1 MPNGRY
7 SLHDTHD
14 HVLLGEE
21 RFSCAPGPAGWRYV
35 SKTYAP
41 DGGVLGTVDLTLDAR
56 ARPLRMELRAGG
68 WQVRGGAVD
77 GVAWVRADAADP
89 AGEQAA
95 EGHDRAHGFAGRSP
109 GFLVATARMLRLRE
123 GASARV
129 RLVAFTEPVLAPRT
143 FDQGWLLEG
152 VDTHETDSGPLL
164 VERYQVGD
172 LETGEQQVVHLAGD
186 VVLAAGGIELEELE
200 SPPNAWPAEFGY
212 GEGLGG

>member
-35 SKTYAP
+35 SKTYGS
-41 DGGVLGTVDLTLDAR
+41 DGGVIGTTDLTLDSR
-56 ARPLRMELRAGG
+56 SRPLRLELRAGG

-95 EGHDRAHGFAGRSP
+95 EGHDRAHAFTGSSP
-109 GFLVATARMLRLRE
+109 AFLIATARLLRLAP
-123 GASARV
+123 GANARV

-143 FDQGWLLEG
+143 LDQGWLLES
-152 VDTHETDSGPLL
+152 VETHQTDSGPLL
-164 VERYQVGD
+164 VEQYQVAD
-172 LETGEQQVVHLAGD
+172 LETGEQQIVHLAGD
-186 VVLAAGGIELEELE
+186 VVLSAAGIELEELE
-200 SPPNAWPAEFGY
+200 SPPNAWPADH
-212 GEGLGG
+212 LG

>member
-14 HVLLGEE
+14 HLLLGEE

-35 SKTYAP
+35 SKTYGP
-41 DGGVLGTVDLTLDAR
+41 EGQVLGTVDLTLDSR
-56 ARPLRMELRAGG
+56 ARPLRTELRAGG

-77 GVAWVRADAADP
+77 GVAWVRTDAADP
-89 AGEQAA
+89 AGEHAV

-109 GFLVATARMLRLRE
+109 AFLVATARLLRLRE
-123 GASARV
+123 GASAKV

-143 FDQGWLLEG
+143 FDQGWLLEA
-152 VDTHETDSGPLL
+152 VETHATDSGPLL
-164 VERYQVGD
+164 VERYQVAD

-186 VVLAAGGIELEELE
+186 VVLAAAGVELEELE
-200 SPPNAWPAEFGY
+200 SPPNAWPVEFDGR
-212 GEGLGG
+212 

>member
-7 SLHDTHD
+7 SLHDSHD
-14 HVLLGEE
+14 HLLLGEE
-21 RFSCAPGPAGWRYV
+21 RFSCAPGAAGWRYV

-41 DGGVLGTVDLTLDAR
+41 DGRVLGSTDLTLDSR

-77 GVAWVRADAADP
+77 GVAWVRTDAADP
-89 AGEQAA
+89 GGEHAT
-95 EGHDRAHGFAGRSP
+95 EGHDRAHAFTGRSP
-109 GFLVATARMLRLRE
+109 GFLVATARLLRLRE

-143 FDQGWLLEG
+143 LDQGWLLEG
-152 VDTHETDSGPLL
+152 VDTHETDEGPLL
-164 VERYQVGD
+164 VERYQVAD

-186 VVLAAGGIELEELE
+186 VVLAAEGIELEELE
-200 SPPNAWPAEFGY
+200 SAPNAWRVGAE
-212 GEGLGG
+212 EE

>member
-35 SKTYAP
+35 SKTYGP
-41 DGGVLGTVDLTLDAR
+41 DGAVIGSTDLTLDSR
-56 ARPLRMELRAGG
+56 SRPLRMELRAGG

-77 GVAWVRADAADP
+77 GVAWVRTDAADP
-89 AGEQAA
+89 AGTSAA
-95 EGHDRAHGFAGRSP
+95 EGHDRAHGFTGRSP
-109 GFLVATARMLRLRE
+109 AFLVATARLLRLDP

-143 FDQGWLLEG
+143 FDQGWLLED
-152 VDTHETDSGPLL
+152 VDTHGTDLGPLT
-164 VERYQVGD
+164 VERYQVAD

-186 VVLAAGGIELEELE
+186 VVLAAAGVELEELA
-200 SPPNAWPAEFGY
+200 SPPNAWPEFG
-212 GEGLGG
+212 G

>member
-7 SLHDTHD
+7 SLHDPHD
-14 HVLLGEE
+14 HVPLGEE
-21 RFSCAPGPAGWRYV
+21 RFSCAPGAAGWRYV

-41 DGGVLGTVDLTLDAR
+41 DGRVLGSTDLTLDSR
-56 ARPLRMELRAGG
+56 ARPLRLELRAGG

-77 GVAWVRADAADP
+77 GVAWVRTDAADP
-89 AGEQAA
+89 GGGLAA
-95 EGHDRAHGFAGRSP
+95 EGHDRAHAFTGRSP
-109 GFLVATARMLRLRE
+109 GFLVATARLLRLRE

-143 FDQGWLLEG
+143 LDQGWLLEG
-152 VDTHETDSGPLL
+152 VDTHPTDSGPLL
-164 VERYQVGD
+164 VERYQVAD

-200 SPPNAWPAEFGY
+200 SPPNAWRTGAEA
-212 GEGLGG
+212 E

>member
-21 RFSCAPGPAGWRYV
+21 RFSCAPGAAGWRYV

-41 DGGVLGTVDLTLDAR
+41 DGRVLGSVDLTLDSR
-56 ARPLRMELRAGG
+56 ARPLRMELRAAG

-77 GVAWVRADAADP
+77 GVAWVRTDAADP
-89 AGEQAA
+89 GGEHTT
-95 EGHDRAHGFAGRSP
+95 EGHDRAHAFTGRSP
-109 GFLVATARMLRLRE
+109 GFLVATARLLRLRE

-143 FDQGWLLEG
+143 LDQGWLLDG
-152 VDTHETDSGPLL
+152 VDTHQTDSGPLL
-164 VERYQVGD
+164 VERYQVAD

-186 VVLAAGGIELEELE
+186 VVLAAEGIELEELE
-200 SPPNAWPAEFGY
+200 SPPNAWRVG
-212 GEGLGG
+212 GEE

>member
-7 SLHDTHD
+7 SLSDPHD
-14 HVLLGEE
+14 HVQLGEE
-21 RFSCAPGPAGWRYV
+21 RFSCAPGAAGWRYV

-41 DGGVLGTVDLTLDAR
+41 DGRVLGSTDLTLDSR

-77 GVAWVRADAADP
+77 GVAWVRTDPADP
-89 AGEQAA
+89 GGENAA
-95 EGHDRAHGFAGRSP
+95 EGHDRAHAFTGRSP
-109 GFLVATARMLRLRE
+109 GFLVATARLLRLRE

-143 FDQGWLLEG
+143 LDQGWLLEG
-152 VDTHETDSGPLL
+152 VDTHPTDSGPLL
-164 VERYQVGD
+164 VERYQVAD

-200 SPPNAWPAEFGY
+200 SPPNAWRVGAE
-212 GEGLGG
+212 EEE

>member
-7 SLHDTHD
+7 ALFDTHD
-14 HVLLGEE
+14 HALLGEE

-35 SKTYAP
+35 SKTYGP
-41 DGGVLGTVDLTLDAR
+41 DGGTLGTVDLTLDSR

-77 GVAWVRADAADP
+77 GVAWVRTGAADP
-89 AGEQAA
+89 AGGSAA

-109 GFLVATARMLRLRE
+109 GFLVATARMLRLE
-123 GASARV
+123 PGAGTRV

-152 VDTHETDSGPLL
+152 TDTHETDTGPLL
-164 VERYQVGD
+164 VERYQVAD
-172 LETGEQQVVHLAGD
+172 LETGDQQVIHLAGD
-186 VVLAAGGIELEELE
+186 VVLAAPGVELEELA
-200 SPPNAWPAEFGY
+200 SPPNVWPDFTV
-212 GEGLGG
+212 

>member
-7 SLHDTHD
+7 SLHDVHD
-14 HVLLGEE
+14 HLLLGEE

-41 DGGVLGTVDLTLDAR
+41 DGRVLGTVDLTLDSR
-56 ARPLRMELRAGG
+56 ARPLRMELRSGG

-77 GVAWVRADAADP
+77 GVAWVRADAEDP
-89 AGEQAA
+89 AGEQAV

-109 GFLVATARMLRLRE
+109 AFLVAAARLLRLRE
-123 GASARV
+123 GASARI

-152 VDTHETDSGPLL
+152 VDTHDTDSGPLL
-164 VERYQVGD
+164 VERYQVAD

-186 VVLAAGGIELEELE
+186 VVLAAGGVELEELE

>member
-35 SKTYAP
+35 SKTYGP
-41 DGGVLGTVDLTLDAR
+41 DGAVTGTTDLTLDSR
-56 ARPLRMELRAGG
+56 SRPLRLELRAGG

-77 GVAWVRADAADP
+77 GVTWVRADAADP
-89 AGEQAA
+89 AGEQAM
-95 EGHDRAHGFAGRSP
+95 EGHDRAHAFTGSSP
-109 GFLVATARMLRLRE
+109 AFLIATARLLRLDP

-143 FDQGWLLEG
+143 LDQGWRLDSVE
-152 VDTHETDSGPLL
+152 THQTDSGPLS
-164 VERYQVGD
+164 VEQYQIAD
-172 LETGEQQVVHLAGD
+172 LATGEQQIVHLAGD
-186 VVLAAGGIELEELE
+186 VVLSAAGIELEELE
-200 SPPNAWPAEFGY
+200 SPPNPWPTAGY
-212 GEGLGG
+212 SG

>member
-35 SKTYAP
+35 SKTYGP
-41 DGGVLGTVDLTLDAR
+41 DGTVLGTTDLTLDSR
-56 ARPLRMELRAGG
+56 SRPLRLELRAGG

-77 GVAWVRADAADP
+77 GVTWVRADAADP

-95 EGHDRAHGFAGRSP
+95 EGHDRAHAFTGRSP
-109 GFLVATARMLRLRE
+109 GFLVATARLLRLTV
-123 GASARV
+123 GASSRV
-129 RLVAFTEPVLAPRT
+129 RLVSFTEPVLAPRT
-143 FDQGWLLEG
+143 LDQGWLLEA
-152 VDTHETDSGPLL
+152 VDTHETDSGPLR
-164 VERYQVGD
+164 VERYQVAD

-186 VVLAAGGIELEELE
+186 VVLAAGGVELEELE
-200 SPPNAWPAEFGY
+200 SPPNPWPTEY
-212 GEGLGG
+212 GG

>member
-41 DGGVLGTVDLTLDAR
+41 DGRVLGTVDLTLDSR

-89 AGEQAA
+89 AGEQAE
-95 EGHDRAHGFAGRSP
+95 EGQDRAHGFTGRSP

-152 VDTHETDSGPLL
+152 VETHGTDSGPLV
-164 VERYQVGD
+164 VERYQVAD

-186 VVLAAGGIELEELE
+186 VVLAADGVELEELE
-200 SPPNAWPAEFGY
+200 SPPNPWPAEFGY